1 MCIAQ
6 SKCSDP
12 ATISGLKPLSPL
24 WKPIYIIVIR
34 KLMTLDGHLG
44 FLKLREYWSTVL
56 IWCILEQ
63 RNAGAQ
69 LLTANMQ
76 GFDQAG
82 PVPAF
87 SQCSLL
93 SLQLYSSRTEF
104 PCREK
109 DWSSSLGLLWS
120 HDIHLTDEAQLGS
133 WFVFSVSLVR
143 ICAST
148 HTHTHTLPPH
158 THTHPSSPPPH
169 LSVYRIS
176 LEGP

>member
-148 HTHTHTLPPH
+148 HTHTHTLPPPH
-158 THTHPSSPPPH
+158 THSP
-169 LSVYRIS
+169 
-176 LEGP
+176 